1 MEYIGYR
8 LYIQFPLLEM
18 RVSSRH
24 DGIRSAPSCTNF
36 IKLQDKLKLA
46 MKNEVLRTAP
56 PRVGC
61 LSLEPSRRM
70 IRKWDLNPH

>member
-18 RVSSRH
+18 RVDSRH
-24 DGIRSAPSCTNF
+24 DGIRSAPSC
-36 IKLQDKLKLA
+36 IVSRYIDKLKLA
-46 MKNEVLRTAP
+46 LENKVLRTVP

-61 LSLEPSRRM
+61 LSLGPSRRM